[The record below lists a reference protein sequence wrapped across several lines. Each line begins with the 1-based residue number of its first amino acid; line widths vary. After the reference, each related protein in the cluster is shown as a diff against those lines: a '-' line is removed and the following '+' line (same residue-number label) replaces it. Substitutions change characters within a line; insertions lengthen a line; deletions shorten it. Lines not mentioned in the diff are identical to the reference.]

1 MAIQYGVQAMTTIA
15 TGAGS
20 KIQSNGSESAWAAEV
35 LQADGLRLSES
46 IAKPY
51 GRATLGL
58 FSKILLWGMR
68 GYVVLSFVLIAAQLY
83 ISLKH

>member
-1 MAIQYGVQAMTTIA
+1 MTTIS

-20 KIQSNGSESAWAAEV
+20 KFQSSGLESAWAAEV

-46 IAKPY
+46 IARPY
-51 GRATLGL
+51 GRAKLGL
-58 FSKILLWGMR
+58 FSKVLLWGMR

-83 ISLKH
+83 ISLRH

>member
-1 MAIQYGVQAMTTIA
+1 MTAITTRAGA
-15 TGAGS
+15 TPQSDGA
-20 KIQSNGSESAWAAEV
+20 KRAWAAEV
-35 LQADGLRLSES
+35 LQADELRLSGS
-46 IAKPY
+46 TARPY

-68 GYVVLSFVLIAAQLY
+68 IYVLLSFVLIAAQIY

>member
-1 MAIQYGVQAMTTIA
+1 MTTFA
-15 TGAGS
+15 PGADTNT
-20 KIQSNGSESAWAAEV
+20 QSNVSESAWAAKI

-51 GRATLGL
+51 GRARLGL

-68 GYVVLSFVLIAAQLY
+68 VYVLLSFVLIAAQIY

>member
-1 MAIQYGVQAMTTIA
+1 MTTIA
-15 TGAGS
+15 TSAGS
-20 KIQSNGSESAWAAEV
+20 TTQSNDSESAWAAKI
-35 LQADGLRLSES
+35 LQADGLNLSES

-51 GRATLGL
+51 GRAKLGL

-68 GYVVLSFVLIAAQLY
+68 GYVLLSFVLIAAQLY

>member
-1 MAIQYGVQAMTTIA
+1 MTTMA
-15 TGAGS
+15 TGARTNALTG
-20 KIQSNGSESAWAAEV
+20 AWAAEV
-35 LQADGLRLSES
+35 LQADELTLSGS
-46 IAKPY
+46 TAKPY
-51 GRATLGL
+51 GRAKLGL

>member
-1 MAIQYGVQAMTTIA
+1 MAIQYGAQAMTTIA

-20 KIQSNGSESAWAAEV
+20 KNQSNGSESAWAAEV
-35 LQADGLRLSES
+35 LQADDLKLSGSHAEL
-46 IAKPY
+46 Y
-51 GRATLGL
+51 GRANLGL

>member
-1 MAIQYGVQAMTTIA
+1 MTTIA
-15 TGAGS
+15 TGAS
-20 KIQSNGSESAWAAEV
+20 SNTQPKVSESDWAAKI
-35 LQADGLRLSES
+35 LQSDGLRLSES

-51 GRATLGL
+51 GRAKLGL

-68 GYVVLSFVLIAAQLY
+68 VYVALSFVLIAAQLY

>member
-1 MAIQYGVQAMTTIA
+1 MTTIA
-15 TGAGS
+15 TGVGS
-20 KIQSNGSESAWAAEV
+20 NNQSNPSDSAWAAKI
-35 LQADGLRLSES
+35 LQADGLKLSES
-46 IAKPY
+46 TAKPY

-68 GYVVLSFVLIAAQLY
+68 VYVVLSFLLIAAQLY